1 MAGGATTVPEDGATT
16 TKFRPVVERRRSP
29 RAARAAQVAGVI
41 GVIVCLILALV
52 VWLGRGAV
60 HGALDD
66 LATTVDGGF
75 DRAVTAIQSV
85 SGQID
90 AAGTQVGS
98 IAADADAIVGKVAS
112 TDAISRPDDPP
123 GELRRLLPD
132 DPDPLR
138 GGPREPH
145 GRGHLRP
152 ARRPARARRTG
163 ARKAPATG

>member
-75 DRAVTAIQSV
+75 DRAVTAVQSV
-85 SGQID
+85 SDQID

-98 IAADADAIVGKVAS
+98 IADGRGRDRREGRL
-112 TDAISRPDDPP
+112 DGRDQPPDDPP

-132 DPDPLR
+132 DPHPLR
-138 GGPREPH
+138 RGPREPH
-145 GRGHLRP
+145 GVRSPRSSASPGSSP
-152 ARRPARARRTG
+152 ANGCPT
-163 ARKAPATG
+163 APATG